1 MVTPNRK
8 KWRHEA
14 TWPER
19 WFDQLAEKYHTPAA
33 LLERMLRPDDLTHE
47 IAVLIARAV
56 REEARELDR
65 APLRERVRRKRS
77 KDWFDRLVVERW
89 RLDRERKQDEDE

>member
-1 MVTPNRK
+1 MRK
-8 KWRHEA
+8 RQRHEA

-19 WFDQLAEKYHTPAA
+19 WFDQLAEKYHTPAS
-33 LLERMLRPDDLTHE
+33 LLERMLQPNDLIHE

-65 APLRERVRRKRS
+65 ATLQERVRRKRS
-77 KDWFDRLVVERW
+77 TDWFDQLVVERW
-89 RLDRERKQDEDE
+89 RLDRESKKHEES